1 MMQQMANARGVMKPG
16 LQAIDR
22 QGNLGERA
30 YQKLRDSISRGAFS
44 PGEKLTVRAIATSL
58 GISTTPARDAIN
70 RLIGEGALVNSG
82 PKTVIVP
89 ILTIDSLKEITAI
102 RLELEGLAAENA
114 AMNFSNEEIDSLE
127 AIQISL
133 GQALD
138 ESRYSDALRHNK
150 EFRFS
155 IYDHAKMPRLVAM
168 IESLWVLIGP
178 SFNNLYP
185 DFAISRQGV
194 ANHMAAITGLREQ
207 DPSAVRAAIE
217 NDIRGGF
224 RHLSRWLLSADRA
237 TESSK

>member
-1 MMQQMANARGVMKPG
+1 MMQQMAMNSR
-16 LQAIDR
+16 LQTIDR

-30 YQKLRDSISRGAFS
+30 YQNLRDSISRGAFS
-44 PGEKLTVRAIATSL
+44 PGEKLTVRGIATSL
-58 GISTTPARDAIN
+58 GISTTPARDALN
-70 RLIGEGALVNSG
+70 RLIGDGALVNSG

-102 RLELEGLAAENA
+102 RLVLEGLAAETA

-127 AIQISL
+127 AIQTSL
-133 GQALD
+133 GRALD

-155 IYDHAKMPRLVAM
+155 VYARAKMPRLESM
-168 IESLWVLIGP
+168 IESQWVLVGP

-185 DFAISRQGV
+185 EFAISRQGV

-224 RHLSRWLLSADRA
+224 RHLSRWLMSSNRA
-237 TESSK
+237 TGPSK